1 MILHEL
7 LMEENRYEKIIK
19 KVLKIK
25 IAAASVIALLIIA
38 LVIAGLII
46 FVPKSIKDTGLYYND
61 KGETVTVSVN
71 VRYHKGI
78 KDSYYTG
85 EVIVDGTTYRSV
97 YDLYHTKNRLF
108 VIENDYALTAFKNIL
123 SLTDFSDG
131 DRTVRIITILKNGKS
146 ESYIGPAADY
156 GEIQSEFG
164 TEAIESESTQENKK
178 IYYIYDNNS
187 PAVSYEFDT
196 INLYEDREA
205 ECITKVV
212 NPTET
217 VEIEYTNYGSVIS
230 PFPKW
235 ITVNGNKLE
244 YDLKYYDSHS
254 YVKSYCMGFTYKGE
268 HYNFLQKNGNIS
280 GIEKDGEP
288 IVYYSYGSD
297 RFKDE
302 VTGVFSKNECGDWV
316 LNSDESF
323 IGNIN
328 KIRGSFV
335 TDEVHI
341 YDDETGFYIDSYSP
355 AGSSQSVYSY
365 MTTEYGLPSEVEFTG
380 GRYELV
386 RRNETESGNDIAV
399 QTVDAGTVYYS
410 SDYFNELLLP
420 EYDKLE
426 NEEYQAGEE
435 KNNVQFSII
444 YDENLNEY
452 TKGQIGVEYVSR
464 FGLTYVYQFEDLCL
478 MYNEKE
484 IIINKDG
491 QEYRLPY
498 DLSNPDSPILPVYY
512 IYRLENDKNGTMDI
526 AIKTGEENS
535 ILIDVSEMSIVKQP
549 TE

>member
-1 MILHEL
+1 MK
-7 LMEENRYEKIIK
+7 KIIK

-61 KGETVTVSVN
+61 KGEAVTVSVN

-386 RRNETESGNDIAV
+386 RQNETESGNDIAV
-399 QTVDAGTVYYS
+399 QTVDASTVYYS
-410 SDYFNELLLP
+410 YDYFNELLLP

-452 TKGQIGVEYVSR
+452 TKGQLGVEYVSR

-535 ILIDVSEMSIVKQP
+535 ALIDISEMSIVKQP

>member
-1 MILHEL
+1 MK
-7 LMEENRYEKIIK
+7 KIIK
-19 KVLKIK
+19 KVPKIK

-61 KGETVTVSVN
+61 KGEAVTVSVN

-108 VIENDYALTAFKNIL
+108 VIENDYALTAIKNIL

-187 PAVSYEFDT
+187 LAVSYEFDT
-196 INLYEDREA
+196 INLYEDREV

-268 HYNFLQKNGNIS
+268 NYNFLQKNGNIS

-410 SDYFNELLLP
+410 SDYFNGLLLP

-535 ILIDVSEMSIVKQP
+535 ALIDISEMSIVKQP

>member
-1 MILHEL
+1 MK
-7 LMEENRYEKIIK
+7 KIIK

-46 FVPKSIKDTGLYYND
+46 FVPKSIKDTGFYYND
-61 KGETVTVSVN
+61 KGEAVTVSVN

-164 TEAIESESTQENKK
+164 TEAIESESTQENKN

-288 IVYYSYGSD
+288 IVYYRYGSD

-452 TKGQIGVEYVSR
+452 TKGQNGVEYVSR

-535 ILIDVSEMSIVKQP
+535 ALIDVSEMSIVKQP

>member
-1 MILHEL
+1 MK
-7 LMEENRYEKIIK
+7 KIIK

-61 KGETVTVSVN
+61 KGEAVTVSVN

-131 DRTVRIITILKNGKS
+131 DRTVRMITILKNGKS

-297 RFKDE
+297 RFNDE

-435 KNNVQFSII
+435 KNDVQFSII

>member
-1 MILHEL
+1 MK
-7 LMEENRYEKIIK
+7 KIIK

-61 KGETVTVSVN
+61 KGEAVTVSVN

-268 HYNFLQKNGNIS
+268 HYSFLQKNGNIS
-280 GIEKDGEP
+280 GIEKDGES
-288 IVYYSYGSD
+288 IVYYSYESD

-386 RRNETESGNDIAV
+386 RQNETESGNDIAV

-452 TKGQIGVEYVSR
+452 TKGQLGVEYVSR

-535 ILIDVSEMSIVKQP
+535 ALIDVSEMSIVKQP

>member
-1 MILHEL
+1 MK
-7 LMEENRYEKIIK
+7 KIIK

-61 KGETVTVSVN
+61 KGEAVTVSVN

-365 MTTEYGLPSEVEFTG
+365 MTTEYGLPLEVEFTG

-526 AIKTGEENS
+526 AIKPGEENS
-535 ILIDVSEMSIVKQP
+535 ALIDISEMSIVKQP

>member
-1 MILHEL
+1 MK
-7 LMEENRYEKIIK
+7 KIIK

-61 KGETVTVSVN
+61 KGEAVTVSVN

-386 RRNETESGNDIAV
+386 RQNETESGNDIAV

-435 KNNVQFSII
+435 KNDVQFSII

-452 TKGQIGVEYVSR
+452 TKGQIGVEYVSM

-535 ILIDVSEMSIVKQP
+535 ALIDISEMSIVKQP

>member
-1 MILHEL
+1 MK
-7 LMEENRYEKIIK
+7 KIIK

-61 KGETVTVSVN
+61 KGEAVTVSVN

-288 IVYYSYGSD
+288 IVYYRYGSD

-386 RRNETESGNDIAV
+386 RQNETESGNDIAV

-420 EYDKLE
+420 EYAKLE

-535 ILIDVSEMSIVKQP
+535 ALIDISEMSIVKQP

>member
-1 MILHEL
+1 MK
-7 LMEENRYEKIIK
+7 KIIK

-61 KGETVTVSVN
+61 KGEAVTVSVN

-131 DRTVRIITILKNGKS
+131 DRTVRMITILKNGKS

-217 VEIEYTNYGSVIS
+217 VEIEYSNYGSVIS

-435 KNNVQFSII
+435 KNDVQFSII

>member
-1 MILHEL
+1 MK
-7 LMEENRYEKIIK
+7 KIIK

-25 IAAASVIALLIIA
+25 FAAASVIALLIIA

-61 KGETVTVSVN
+61 KGEAVTVSVN

-164 TEAIESESTQENKK
+164 TEAIESESAQENKK

-205 ECITKVV
+205 KCITKVV

-268 HYNFLQKNGNIS
+268 HYSFLQKNGKIS

-452 TKGQIGVEYVSR
+452 TKGQLGVEYVSR

-535 ILIDVSEMSIVKQP
+535 ALIDVSEMSIVKQP

>member
-1 MILHEL
+1 MK
-7 LMEENRYEKIIK
+7 KIIK

-61 KGETVTVSVN
+61 KGEAVTVSVN

-131 DRTVRIITILKNGKS
+131 DRRVRIITILKNGKS

-230 PFPKW
+230 PFLKW

-386 RRNETESGNDIAV
+386 RQNETESGNDIAV

-435 KNNVQFSII
+435 KNDVQFSII

-535 ILIDVSEMSIVKQP
+535 ALIDISEMSIVKQP

>member
-1 MILHEL
+1 MK
-7 LMEENRYEKIIK
+7 KIIK

-61 KGETVTVSVN
+61 KGEAVTVSVN

-302 VTGVFSKNECGDWV
+302 VTGVFSKNECGDWA

-399 QTVDAGTVYYS
+399 QTVDAGAVYYS

-535 ILIDVSEMSIVKQP
+535 ALIDISEMSIVKQP

>member
-1 MILHEL
+1 MK
-7 LMEENRYEKIIK
+7 KIIK

-46 FVPKSIKDTGLYYND
+46 FVPKSIKDTGFYYND
-61 KGETVTVSVN
+61 KGEAVTVSVN

-187 PAVSYEFDT
+187 LAVSYEFDT

-230 PFPKW
+230 PFPKR

-280 GIEKDGEP
+280 GIEKDGET

-302 VTGVFSKNECGDWV
+302 VTGVFSKKECGDWV

-386 RRNETESGNDIAV
+386 RQNETESGNDIAV

-452 TKGQIGVEYVSR
+452 TKGQLGVEYVSR

-535 ILIDVSEMSIVKQP
+535 ALIDISEMSIVKQP

>member
-1 MILHEL
+1 MK
-7 LMEENRYEKIIK
+7 KIIK

-61 KGETVTVSVN
+61 KGEAVTVSVN

-78 KDSYYTG
+78 NDSYYTG

-164 TEAIESESTQENKK
+164 TETIESESTQENKK

-187 PAVSYEFDT
+187 LAVSYEFDT

-452 TKGQIGVEYVSR
+452 TKGQLGVEYVSR

>member
-1 MILHEL
+1 MK
-7 LMEENRYEKIIK
+7 KIIK

-25 IAAASVIALLIIA
+25 FAAASVIALLIIA

-61 KGETVTVSVN
+61 KGEAVTVSVN

-164 TEAIESESTQENKK
+164 TEAIESESAQENKK

-205 ECITKVV
+205 KCITKVV

-268 HYNFLQKNGNIS
+268 HYSFLQKNGNIS

-452 TKGQIGVEYVSR
+452 TKGQLGVEYVSR

-535 ILIDVSEMSIVKQP
+535 ALIDVSEMSIVKQP

>member
-1 MILHEL
+1 MK
-7 LMEENRYEKIIK
+7 KIIK

-61 KGETVTVSVN
+61 KGEAVTVSVN

-97 YDLYHTKNRLF
+97 YDLYHIKNRLF

-268 HYNFLQKNGNIS
+268 HYSFLQKNGNIS

-386 RRNETESGNDIAV
+386 RQNETESGNDIAV

-410 SDYFNELLLP
+410 YDYFNGFLLP

-452 TKGQIGVEYVSR
+452 TKGQLGVEYVSR

-535 ILIDVSEMSIVKQP
+535 ALIDISEMSIVKQP

>member
-1 MILHEL
+1 MK
-7 LMEENRYEKIIK
+7 KIIK

-452 TKGQIGVEYVSR
+452 TKGQLGVEYVSR

>member
-1 MILHEL
+1 MK
-7 LMEENRYEKIIK
+7 KIIK

-164 TEAIESESTQENKK
+164 TEAIESESAQENKK

-187 PAVSYEFDT
+187 LAVSYEFDT

-244 YDLKYYDSHS
+244 YDLKYYDSHF

-452 TKGQIGVEYVSR
+452 TKGQLGVEYVSR

>member
-1 MILHEL
+1 MK
-7 LMEENRYEKIIK
+7 KIIK

-61 KGETVTVSVN
+61 KGEAVTVSVN

-452 TKGQIGVEYVSR
+452 TKGQLGVEYVSR

-512 IYRLENDKNGTMDI
+512 IYRLENDKNSTMDI

>member
-1 MILHEL
+1 MK
-7 LMEENRYEKIIK
+7 KIIK

-61 KGETVTVSVN
+61 KGEAVTVSVN

-131 DRTVRIITILKNGKS
+131 DRTVRMITILKNGKS

-268 HYNFLQKNGNIS
+268 HFNFLQKNGNIS

>member
-1 MILHEL
+1 M
-7 LMEENRYEKIIK
+7 
-19 KVLKIK
+19 
-25 IAAASVIALLIIA
+25 
-38 LVIAGLII
+38 
-46 FVPKSIKDTGLYYND
+46 
-61 KGETVTVSVN
+61 
-71 VRYHKGI
+71 
-78 KDSYYTG
+78 
-85 EVIVDGTTYRSV
+85 
-97 YDLYHTKNRLF
+97 
-108 VIENDYALTAFKNIL
+108 
-123 SLTDFSDG
+123 
-131 DRTVRIITILKNGKS
+131 
-146 ESYIGPAADY
+146 
-156 GEIQSEFG
+156 
-164 TEAIESESTQENKK
+164 
-178 IYYIYDNNS
+178 
-187 PAVSYEFDT
+187 
-196 INLYEDREA
+196 
-205 ECITKVV
+205 
-212 NPTET
+212 
-217 VEIEYTNYGSVIS
+217 
-230 PFPKW
+230 
-235 ITVNGNKLE
+235 
-244 YDLKYYDSHS
+244 
-254 YVKSYCMGFTYKGE
+254 
-268 HYNFLQKNGNIS
+268 
-280 GIEKDGEP
+280 
-288 IVYYSYGSD
+288 
-297 RFKDE
+297 
-302 VTGVFSKNECGDWV
+302 TGVFSKNECGDWV

-452 TKGQIGVEYVSR
+452 TKGQLGVEYVSR

-535 ILIDVSEMSIVKQP
+535 ALIDISEMSIVKQP

>member
-1 MILHEL
+1 MK
-7 LMEENRYEKIIK
+7 KIIK

-25 IAAASVIALLIIA
+25 IAAASVIALLIIT

-61 KGETVTVSVN
+61 KGEAVTVSVN

-268 HYNFLQKNGNIS
+268 HYSFLQKNGNIS

-297 RFKDE
+297 RFKDK

-386 RRNETESGNDIAV
+386 RQNETESGNDIAV

-526 AIKTGEENS
+526 AIKTGEEDS
-535 ILIDVSEMSIVKQP
+535 ALIDISEMSIVKQP

>member
-1 MILHEL
+1 MK
-7 LMEENRYEKIIK
+7 KIIK

-38 LVIAGLII
+38 VVIAGLII

-365 MTTEYGLPSEVEFTG
+365 MTTEYGLPLEVEFTG

-535 ILIDVSEMSIVKQP
+535 ALIDISEMSIVKQP

>member
-1 MILHEL
+1 MK
-7 LMEENRYEKIIK
+7 KIIK

-25 IAAASVIALLIIA
+25 FAAASVIALLIIA

-46 FVPKSIKDTGLYYND
+46 FVPKSIKDTGFYYND
-61 KGETVTVSVN
+61 KGEAVTVSVN

-410 SDYFNELLLP
+410 SDYFNKLLLP

-435 KNNVQFSII
+435 KNDVQFSII

-526 AIKTGEENS
+526 AIKTGEEDS
-535 ILIDVSEMSIVKQP
+535 ALIDISEMSIVKQP

>member
-1 MILHEL
+1 MK
-7 LMEENRYEKIIK
+7 KIIK

-280 GIEKDGEP
+280 GIDKDGEP

>member
-1 MILHEL
+1 MK
-7 LMEENRYEKIIK
+7 KIIK

-78 KDSYYTG
+78 KNSYYTG

-316 LNSDESF
+316 LNRDESF

-535 ILIDVSEMSIVKQP
+535 ALIDISEMSIVKQP

>member
-1 MILHEL
+1 MK
-7 LMEENRYEKIIK
+7 KIIK

-61 KGETVTVSVN
+61 KGEAVTVSVN

-196 INLYEDREA
+196 INLYEDRET

-254 YVKSYCMGFTYKGE
+254 YVKSYCMEFTYKGE

-386 RRNETESGNDIAV
+386 RQNETESGNDIAV

-420 EYDKLE
+420 EYDRLE

-435 KNNVQFSII
+435 KNDVQFSII

>member
-1 MILHEL
+1 MK
-7 LMEENRYEKIIK
+7 KIIK

-288 IVYYSYGSD
+288 IVYYRYGSD

-386 RRNETESGNDIAV
+386 RQNETESGNDIAV

-420 EYDKLE
+420 EYAKLE

-535 ILIDVSEMSIVKQP
+535 ALIDISEMSIVKQP

>member
-1 MILHEL
+1 MK
-7 LMEENRYEKIIK
+7 KIIK

-61 KGETVTVSVN
+61 KGEAVTVSVN

-131 DRTVRIITILKNGKS
+131 DRTVRMITILKNGKS

-452 TKGQIGVEYVSR
+452 TKGQLGVEYVSR

>member
-1 MILHEL
+1 MK
-7 LMEENRYEKIIK
+7 KIIK

-61 KGETVTVSVN
+61 KGEAVTVSVN

-146 ESYIGPAADY
+146 ESYIGPAVDY

-254 YVKSYCMGFTYKGE
+254 YVKSYCMGFTYKDE

-280 GIEKDGEP
+280 GIEKDGET

-478 MYNEKE
+478 LYNEKE

-535 ILIDVSEMSIVKQP
+535 TLIDVSEMSIVKQP

>member
-1 MILHEL
+1 MK
-7 LMEENRYEKIIK
+7 KIIK

-61 KGETVTVSVN
+61 KGEAVTVSVN

-131 DRTVRIITILKNGKS
+131 DRTVRMITILKNGKS

-297 RFKDE
+297 RFKDK

-452 TKGQIGVEYVSR
+452 TKGQLGVEYVSR

>member
-1 MILHEL
+1 MK
-7 LMEENRYEKIIK
+7 KIIK

-61 KGETVTVSVN
+61 KGEAVTVSVN

-131 DRTVRIITILKNGKS
+131 DRTVRMITILKNGKS

-205 ECITKVV
+205 ECITNVV

>member
-1 MILHEL
+1 MK
-7 LMEENRYEKIIK
+7 KIIK

-61 KGETVTVSVN
+61 KGEAVTVSVN

-212 NPTET
+212 NSTET

-452 TKGQIGVEYVSR
+452 TKGQLGVEYVSR

-535 ILIDVSEMSIVKQP
+535 ALIDISEMSIVKQP

>member
-1 MILHEL
+1 MK
-7 LMEENRYEKIIK
+7 KIIK

-61 KGETVTVSVN
+61 KGEAVTVSVN

-328 KIRGSFV
+328 KIRGSFG

-478 MYNEKE
+478 LYNEKE

>member
-1 MILHEL
+1 MK
-7 LMEENRYEKIIK
+7 KIIK

-61 KGETVTVSVN
+61 KGEAVTVSVN

-131 DRTVRIITILKNGKS
+131 DRTVRMITILKNGKS

-410 SDYFNELLLP
+410 YDYFNELLLP

>member
-1 MILHEL
+1 MK
-7 LMEENRYEKIIK
+7 KIIK

-61 KGETVTVSVN
+61 KGEAVTVSVN

-131 DRTVRIITILKNGKS
+131 DRTVRMITILKNGKS

-478 MYNEKE
+478 LYNEKE

-535 ILIDVSEMSIVKQP
+535 TLIDVSEMSIVKQP

>member
-1 MILHEL
+1 MK
-7 LMEENRYEKIIK
+7 KIIK

-61 KGETVTVSVN
+61 KGEAVTVSVN

-187 PAVSYEFDT
+187 LAVSYEFDT

-386 RRNETESGNDIAV
+386 RQNETESGNDIAV

-452 TKGQIGVEYVSR
+452 TKGQLGVEYVSR

>member
-1 MILHEL
+1 MK
-7 LMEENRYEKIIK
+7 KIIK

-61 KGETVTVSVN
+61 KGEAVTVSVN

-131 DRTVRIITILKNGKS
+131 DRTVRMITILKNGKS

-268 HYNFLQKNGNIS
+268 HYSFLQKNGNIS

-297 RFKDE
+297 RFKDK

-386 RRNETESGNDIAV
+386 RQNETESGNDIAV

-435 KNNVQFSII
+435 KNDVQFSII

-452 TKGQIGVEYVSR
+452 TKGQLGVEYVSR

-535 ILIDVSEMSIVKQP
+535 ALIDISEMSIVKQP

>member
-1 MILHEL
+1 MK
-7 LMEENRYEKIIK
+7 KIIK

-25 IAAASVIALLIIA
+25 FAAASVIALLIIA

-46 FVPKSIKDTGLYYND
+46 FVPKSIKDTGFYYND
-61 KGETVTVSVN
+61 KGEAVTVSVN

-435 KNNVQFSII
+435 KNDVQFSII

-512 IYRLENDKNGTMDI
+512 IYRLENDKNGIMDI